1 MKRLPLPLRDI
12 AEIYTSKRV
21 PKSAAAL
28 SYCLTLTV
36 FPLLICLNAMIA
48 SLHVTAGEIFAVGN
62 GVVPSQTM
70 LAINEYLGYISGND
84 SEIMLFTGLSVMLTS
99 SSAAFRTIM
108 NIMADIQG
116 KARFKGLKGLGVSF
130 FMSIVFLA
138 VIYFSCIIIVSG
150 EWLMRVLKTQF
161 GINIFSDNWQWIR
174 FLLLFFMLYVIIYSI
189 YKVTSPLNGKQIP
202 RSLGAM
208 IAAAL
213 LVVVSMVF
221 SYLIDMSTKYTLV
234 YGSLASII
242 VLMVWFYSCG
252 IILIMGNVVNI
263 IIDKYENY
271 DAKA

>member
-1 MKRLPLPLRDI
+1 MKRIPAPLVDFI
-12 AEIYTSKRV
+12 EIYTVKRV

-48 SLHVTAGEIFAVGN
+48 SLHVTAGDIFAFGN
-62 GVVPSQTM
+62 GVVPSRTIGI
-70 LAINEYLGYISGND
+70 INEYLSYIDGNESD
-84 SEIMLFTGLSVMLTS
+84 VMLFSGITVMLTS

-116 KARFKGLKGLGVSF
+116 KARFKGVKGFAVSF

-138 VIYFSCIIIVSG
+138 AIYLSCLIIVSG
-150 EWLMRVLKTQF
+150 EWLMRVMKTQF
-161 GINIFSDNWQWIR
+161 GIKVFSDNWQWIR
-174 FLLLFFMLYVIIYSI
+174 FLLMFFILYVIIFSI
-189 YKVTSPLNGKQIP
+189 YKVTSPFDGKRIP

-221 SYLIDMSTKYTLV
+221 SYLIDMSTKYTLI

-242 VLMVWFYSCG
+242 VLMVWFYTCG
-252 IILIMGNVVNI
+252 IILIMGNVLNLI
-263 IIDKYENY
+263 IEKYEK
-271 DAKA
+271 D